1 MNKRFLLIIASL
13 LVVFSCSKMEE
24 EVVETVSE
32 PVYVPTVF
40 HVSMEGATTP
50 ETRVYADTTLKV
62 LWHNSDTVTIFN
74 KNSEG
79 LRYRFAGNTGKAS
92 GDLEAIDTEA
102 PSGSSLEK
110 VYAAYPHGESNAV
123 LSEGTLKAAFPAV
136 QHYSKASFGLKS
148 NVMVSVGDNENLQFK
163 NVGGYLCLKLYGFGV
178 SVTSVKLKATGGEK
192 IAGPCAIDV
201 TGETPVATM
210 QEGATDEIT
219 LVCDT
224 PVQLVATSEWYK
236 EFWFVVP
243 PVTFSSGFTV
253 TVSVAES
260 ASTFSKSTTK
270 EFTVTRNNIQRMAP
284 INVNINTG
292 ITRPTL
298 APTPVD
304 LDLPSGVKWAGRNLG
319 ASGYGE
325 AGYYFAW
332 GEVIPRTEFTE
343 GSYKWL
349 AEYPETLSEDYIY
362 TYINKYTCED
372 QRYTPRG
379 IWYEPWDG
387 TGYNFIGD
395 RKYQLDL
402 EDDAAHVL
410 LGGKWRMPTKDEVQ
424 EMIDYTDFSYDSYC
438 HVMTSS
444 TNGNNIKLHYGGRI
458 RAERNFNHT
467 KPQEE
472 FQVGYYWT
480 SNLYTPASNPSTR
493 TAYIMNCSHLQSGYD
508 ASVWSGY
515 RAGGYNI
522 RPVWDDNLYTDAPSA
537 KMREGL

>member
-1 MNKRFLLIIASL
+1 MNKRLLLIIASL

-24 EVVETVSE
+24 EVVQTVSE

-40 HVSMEGATTP
+40 HVSMEGASTP

-243 PVTFSSGFTV
+243 PVTFSRGFTV

-284 INVNINTG
+284 LNVNLRSPYT
-292 ITRPTL
+292 TPT
-298 APTPVD
+298 AVD
-304 LDLPSGVKWAGRNLG
+304 LGMPSGVEWADFNLG
-319 ASGYGE
+319 GTSYNSYG
-325 AGYYFAW
+325 AYFAW
-332 GEVIPRTEFTE
+332 GEVNNKPSYTWRT
-343 GSYKWL
+343 YKWM
-349 AEYPETLSEDYIY
+349 AQDPEDNTRDPWI
-362 TYINKYTCED
+362 YINKYTCADE
-372 QRYTPRG
+372 QYKWHSV
-379 IWYEPWDG
+379 IWYDSDR
-387 TGYNFIGD
+387 NFIGD
-395 RKYQLDL
+395 GVVRLSL

-410 LGGKWRMPTKDEVQ
+410 LGGKWRMPTKAECDELSKNTSF
-424 EMIDYTDFSYDSYC
+424 ERSYGSGDWLTSKTNENQIFLPLGGQYDPDS
-438 HVMTSS
+438 
-444 TNGNNIKLHYGGRI
+444 GRRI
-458 RAERNFNHT
+458 EYSQF
-467 KPQEE
+467 
-472 FQVGYYWT
+472 GYFWT
-480 SNLYTPASNPSTR
+480 SDLYQTVSYSYSSSAFRMCATGVQNYAPSTG
-493 TAYIMNCSHLQSGYD
+493 SGT
-508 ASVWSGY
+508 
-515 RAGGYNI
+515 RAAGSNI
-522 RPVWDDNLYTDAPSA
+522 RPVWDENLYTDAPSA